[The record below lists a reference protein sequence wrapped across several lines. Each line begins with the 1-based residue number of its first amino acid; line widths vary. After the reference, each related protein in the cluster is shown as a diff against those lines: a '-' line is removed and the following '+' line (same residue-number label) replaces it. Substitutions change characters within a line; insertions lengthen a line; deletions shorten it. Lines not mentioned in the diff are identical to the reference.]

1 MRPFLV
7 LLLAAPLLGCSSDS
21 GDDAGA
27 GNGAPTPPRAP
38 PAPVSAVFVLG
49 DSLSDVGNAA
59 AVADNLLGVTVVPP
73 TVGLCNPTDVFVTP
87 RPCDD
92 LFYRKGRVSD
102 GPVAVE
108 QLAAHFQLPELA
120 PSLHLLPRRPAA
132 GTNYA
137 VAGATARGSGSG
149 DLARQVDALLIDRA
163 RLAPDALY
171 VVMIG
176 GNDALDALKTAA
188 AGGPVSI
195 AAGEA
200 IATAAVAAIGTNVER
215 LLDFGARRLVVANVP
230 DLAALPGVRARARAA
245 ADEAAVLAAATLI
258 ADSFNRELHARLDQ
272 IDAKRQWDAPTPP
285 VLTRFDLRAALGAA
299 QLATVAEGG
308 DATEA
313 CFASD
318 LYRHSPNA
326 ERVFDPD
333 CAPEAT
339 GPPRFARF
347 VFWDDIHPTGAAH
360 ARIGA
365 AMIDAL

>member
-1 MRPFLV
+1 MRYLFA
-7 LLLAAPLLGCSSDS
+7 LLLAAPLLGCSSGS
-21 GDDAGA
+21 DDPAP
-27 GNGAPTPPRAP
+27 GNGVPTPPPSAP

-73 TVGLCNPTDVFVTP
+73 TVGLCNPADVLVAP

-92 LFYRKGRVSD
+92 LFYRKNRVSN

-108 QLAAHFQLPELA
+108 QLATYFQLPELA
-120 PSLHLLPRRPAA
+120 PSLHVLPRRPAA

-137 VAGATARGSGSG
+137 VAGATARGSGPG
-149 DLARQVDALLIDRA
+149 DLARQVDAVLIDHP

-188 AGGPVSI
+188 AGDANSI

-200 IATAAVAAIGTNVER
+200 IVTAAVAAIGTHVER
-215 LLDFGARRLVVANVP
+215 LLDFGARRLVIANVP

-245 ADEAAVLAAATLI
+245 PDEAAVLAVATSI
-258 ADSFNRELHARLDQ
+258 ADTFDRALGTRLDQ
-272 IDAKRQWDAPTPP
+272 IDAKRQWSAPTPP
-285 VLTRFDLRAALGAA
+285 VLTRFDLRAALRATE
-299 QLATVAEGG
+299 LAIEAEGG
-308 DATEA
+308 NGTEA

-326 ERVFDPD
+326 ERVFDSG
-333 CAPEAT
+333 CAPEDA

-347 VFWDDIHPTGAAH
+347 MFWDDIHPTGSAH
-360 ARIGA
+360 ALIGA
-365 AMIDAL
+365 AIVDAL

>member
-1 MRPFLV
+1 MRSLLV
-7 LLLAAPLLGCSSDS
+7 LLLAASLLGCSSGS

-27 GNGAPTPPRAP
+27 GNGAPTPPPAP

-59 AVADNLLGVTVVPP
+59 GAADNLLGVTVVPP
-73 TVGLCNPTDVFVTP
+73 TVGLCNPADVFVTP

-92 LFYRKGRVSD
+92 LFFRRSRVSD

-108 QLAAHFQLPELA
+108 QLATHFQLPELA

-137 VAGATARGSGSG
+137 VAGATARGSGPG
-149 DLARQVDALLIDRA
+149 DLARQVDALLIDHA

-188 AGGPVSI
+188 AGGPAAT

-200 IATAAVAAIGTNVER
+200 IATAAVVAIGASVER
-215 LLDFGARRLVVANVP
+215 LLDLGARRLVVANVP
-230 DLAALPGVRARARAA
+230 DLASLPGVRTRARAA

-258 ADSFNRELHARLDQ
+258 ADTFDRELDARLDQ
-272 IDAKRQWDAPTPP
+272 IDAKRQWDAPTAP
-285 VLTRFDLRAALGAA
+285 VTRFDLRAALRAA
-299 QLATVAEGG
+299 QVAIESGGG

-313 CFASD
+313 CFSSD

>member
-1 MRPFLV
+1 MRALFA
-7 LLLAAPLLGCSSDS
+7 LLLAASLLGCSSGS
-21 GDDAGA
+21 DDAGG
-27 GNGAPTPPRAP
+27 GNATPAPPPAT

-59 AVADNLLGVTVVPP
+59 AAADNLLGMTVVPP
-73 TVGLCNPTDVFVTP
+73 TVGLCNPADVLVTP

-92 LFYRKGRVSD
+92 LFYRKNRVSD

-108 QLAAHFQLPELA
+108 RLASFFQLPELA
-120 PSLHLLPRRPAA
+120 PSLHVLPRRPAA

-137 VAGATARGSGSG
+137 VAGATARGSGPG
-149 DLARQVDALLIDRA
+149 DLARQVDVLLIDHA

-188 AGGPVSI
+188 AGGPDST

-200 IATAAVAAIGTNVER
+200 IAAAAVAAIGANVER

-230 DLAALPGVRARARAA
+230 DLAALPGVRARAGAA
-245 ADEAAVLAAATLI
+245 AAEAAVLAAATSI
-258 ADSFNRELHARLDQ
+258 ADTFDRELETRLGQ

-285 VLTRFDLRAALGAA
+285 VLTRFDLRAALHAA
-299 QLATVAEGG
+299 QLAIEAQGG
-308 DATEA
+308 NATEA

-318 LYRHSPNA
+318 FYRHSPNA
-326 ERVFDPD
+326 ERFFDPG
-333 CAPEAT
+333 CAPEAS

-347 VFWDDIHPTGAAH
+347 MFWDDIHPTGAAH
-360 ARIGA
+360 ALIGA
-365 AMIDAL
+365 AMIEAL